1 MGLYQYDS
9 TEDKLNLVAGST
21 NFSDAPVG
29 AIFPFGGTDIP
40 ISFLLCDGSAV
51 SRTDY
56 ADLFNVI
63 GTAFGTGDG
72 STTFNLPDL
81 RGEFLRGAG
90 TNSHSG
96 QGNGGAVGE
105 HQDATKLPNI
115 YLSANA
121 TLIVTPDKNSLFN
134 QADASTGEST
144 GYKGVAATSAGG
156 DHIAVNLTTRPTNTS
171 VNYIIKAKQVG
182 VPADFLAEVGEV
194 YQKKDLATPI
204 TIGGASQTTVE
215 DALGAIVS
223 DTFEAYKVMP
233 QGSDADDF
241 YCGLVR
247 ANDYYTANLP
257 TTRATSSGQL
267 YYTVTTVRESNNPQE
282 ATWLQGYQIAVHT
295 SGNKNIT
302 YTRTVNGNNGWSSWA
317 KIVTESELNN
327 KYYNSNTSISSL
339 ADCKQGL
346 INALNYFYPALTI
359 QSGYLINVRYSGGN
373 YALFAISGG
382 GASSW
387 VKILVG
393 DPTTSQYEN
402 ERFRVTLVNDIW
414 QIA

>member
-40 ISFLLCDGSAV
+40 VSFLLCDGSAV

-56 ADLFNVI
+56 EDLFNVI

-134 QADASTGEST
+134 QVDASTGEST

-156 DHIAVNLTTRPTNTS
+156 DHISVNLTTRPTNTS
-171 VNYIIKAKQVG
+171 VNYIIKAKQIG
-182 VPADFLAEVGEV
+182 MPADFASAVGDIVVDKNTYSTSETIV
-194 YQKKDLATPI
+194 GKWIDGKTIYRRVFTGLTRSSVAGQWVDTGANI
-204 TIGGASQTTVE
+204 TGMNVGIIVWFMAFDNTYNINRN
-215 DALGAIVS
+215 AI
-223 DTFEAYKVMP
+223 DMRI
-233 QGSDADDF
+233 DD
-241 YCGLVR
+241 GKLK
-247 ANDYYTANLP
+247 YYTGFENP
-257 TTRATSSGQL
+257 FDTCTIEYTKTTDG
-267 YYTVTTVRESNNPQE
+267 
-282 ATWLQGYQIAVHT
+282 
-295 SGNKNIT
+295 
-302 YTRTVNGNNGWSSWA
+302 
-317 KIVTESELNN
+317 
-327 KYYNSNTSISSL
+327 
-339 ADCKQGL
+339 
-346 INALNYFYPALTI
+346 
-359 QSGYLINVRYSGGN
+359 
-373 YALFAISGG
+373 
-382 GASSW
+382 
-387 VKILVG
+387 
-393 DPTTSQYEN
+393 
-402 ERFRVTLVNDIW
+402 
-414 QIA
+414 

>member
-40 ISFLLCDGSAV
+40 VSFLLCDGSAV

-56 ADLFNVI
+56 EDLFNVI

-156 DHIAVNLTTRPTNTS
+156 DHISVNLTTRPTNTS
-171 VNYIIKAKQVG
+171 VNYIIKAKMIG
-182 VPADFLAEVGEV
+182 VPVDFLAKVDEAVVEAVGEAIIV
-194 YQKKDLATPI
+194 DSKKVSSSAVNAGAVADYTFDITKSGYTPLGI
-204 TIGGASQTTVE
+204 VGTV
-215 DALGAIVS
+215 
-223 DTFEAYKVMP
+223 
-233 QGSDADDF
+233 
-241 YCGLVR
+241 
-247 ANDYYTANLP
+247 
-257 TTRATSSGQL
+257 
-267 YYTVTTVRESNNPQE
+267 
-282 ATWLQGYQIAVHT
+282 
-295 SGNKNIT
+295 
-302 YTRTVNGNNGWSSWA
+302 
-317 KIVTESELNN
+317 
-327 KYYNSNTSISSL
+327 
-339 ADCKQGL
+339 
-346 INALNYFYPALTI
+346 INAGEKCALVSSRVNSSSQAAVRI
-359 QSGYLINVRYSGGN
+359 INTGTTAVTPSSI
-373 YALFAISGG
+373 AIY
-382 GASSW
+382 
-387 VKILVG
+387 ILYIK
-393 DPTTSQYEN
+393 TS
-402 ERFRVTLVNDIW
+402 
-414 QIA
+414 

>member
-21 NFSDAPVG
+21 NYSDAPVG

-56 ADLFNVI
+56 EDLFNVI

-134 QADASTGEST
+134 QTDASTGEST

-171 VNYIIKAKQVG
+171 VNYIIKAKQIGAPV
-182 VPADFLAEVGEV
+182 DFM
-194 YQKKDLATPI
+194 
-204 TIGGASQTTVE
+204 S
-215 DALGAIVS
+215 AIQEYIRNQNMLSEYENINLSSAV
-223 DTFEAYKVMP
+223 
-233 QGSDADDF
+233 
-241 YCGLVR
+241 
-247 ANDYYTANLP
+247 TA
-257 TTRATSSGQL
+257 Q
-267 YYTVTTVRESNNPQE
+267 Y
-282 ATWLQGYQIAVHT
+282 
-295 SGNKNIT
+295 
-302 YTRTVNGNNGWSSWA
+302 
-317 KIVTESELNN
+317 
-327 KYYNSNTSISSL
+327 
-339 ADCKQGL
+339 D
-346 INALNYFYPALTI
+346 
-359 QSGYLINVRYSGGN
+359 GYLAVKAVGGSKEIYINGSAIATAAPSSSSMDASGSVAFRKGDVLSVSSYYAGSCKACYYKLRDYSG
-373 YALFAISGG
+373 
-382 GASSW
+382 
-387 VKILVG
+387 
-393 DPTTSQYEN
+393 
-402 ERFRVTLVNDIW
+402 R
-414 QIA
+414 

>member
-40 ISFLLCDGSAV
+40 VSFLLCDGSAV

-56 ADLFNVI
+56 EDLFNVI

-156 DHIAVNLTTRPTNTS
+156 DHISVNLTTRPTNTS
-171 VNYIIKAKQVG
+171 VNYIIKAKQIG
-182 VPADFLAEVGEV
+182 VPADLEAQIDAD
-194 YQKKDLATPI
+194 YQKKDLAQAVE
-204 TIGGASQTTVE
+204 GATTVE
-215 DALGAIVS
+215 GALGALSSGKVS
-223 DTFEAYKVMP
+223 TDLVP
-233 QGSDADDF
+233 SDA
-241 YCGLVR
+241 
-247 ANDYYTANLP
+247 
-257 TTRATSSGQL
+257 SS
-267 YYTVTTVRESNNPQE
+267 SNK
-282 ATWLQGYQIAVHT
+282 L
-295 SGNKNIT
+295 
-302 YTRTVNGNNGWSSWA
+302 
-317 KIVTESELNN
+317 VTESDLNN

-346 INALNYFYPALTI
+346 INALNYFYPALTV

-382 GASSW
+382 GANSW

-402 ERFRVTLVNDIW
+402 ERFRVGLVNGIW
-414 QIA
+414 QIT